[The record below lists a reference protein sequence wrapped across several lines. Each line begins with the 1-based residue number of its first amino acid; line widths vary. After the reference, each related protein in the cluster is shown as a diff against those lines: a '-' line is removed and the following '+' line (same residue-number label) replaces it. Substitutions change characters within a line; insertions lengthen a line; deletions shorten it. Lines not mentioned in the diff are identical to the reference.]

1 MGYDDRPVAG
11 TYRVV
16 TVLSV
21 GYAFAPVTADPPGG
35 SEQILATLDRAL
47 TAAGHRS
54 IVVAQEG
61 SAVTGELHTTPAP
74 HGRIEESMWA
84 TSHAIMR
91 ERIASVIER
100 DRPDVVHLHGLDFG
114 HYLPSAGPPVLVTLH
129 LPLDWY
135 ATDWLRPERP
145 RTFLQ
150 PVSSSQA
157 ALAAADVALIAP
169 VANGIDT
176 ERFRPGPK
184 GGRALVLGRITVE
197 KGFHYALDA
206 AHAAAAALDVAGV
219 IFPYAEHEHYFASE
233 VAPRL
238 DADRRYLGP
247 VAGEAKAALLRA
259 AHCVLIASTA
269 AETSSLVAM
278 EALASGT
285 PVIAYR
291 AGALPDIVDDGVT
304 GWLVDDVAGMADAIR
319 RVDAIDP
326 AACRAAALARFSQT
340 RMIENYM
347 QLYRRLAA

>member
-1 MGYDDRPVAG
+1 M
-11 TYRVV
+11 V

-47 TAAGHRS
+47 TGAGHRS

-61 SAVTGELHTTPAP
+61 SVVTGELHTTPAP
-74 HGRIEESMWA
+74 HGRIEEPMWA
-84 TSHAIMR
+84 VSHAIMR
-91 ERIASVIER
+91 ERIAAVIER
-100 DRPDVVHLHGLDFG
+100 DKPDLIHLHGLDFG
-114 HYLPSAGPPVLVTLH
+114 HYLPSADVPVLVTLH

-135 ATDWLRPERP
+135 APAWLRPARP

-150 PVSSSQA
+150 PVSADQA
-157 ALAAADVALIAP
+157 ARADADVALIAP

-176 ERFRPGPK
+176 DRFRPGPK
-184 GGRALVLGRITVE
+184 GGRALVLGRVTVE
-197 KGFHYALDA
+197 KGFHDALDA
-206 AHAAAAALDVAGV
+206 AHAAAAPLDVAGV

-233 VAPRL
+233 LAPRL
-238 DADRRYLGP
+238 DAERRYVGP

-259 AHCVLIASTA
+259 ARCVLVASTA

-291 AGALPDIVDDGVT
+291 AGALPDIVEDGVT

-319 RVDAIDP
+319 RIDAIDP

-340 RMIENYM
+340 RMIEDYM
-347 QLYRRLAA
+347 QLYRQLAA

>member
-1 MGYDDRPVAG
+1 M
-11 TYRVV
+11 V

-54 IVVAQEG
+54 IVIAQEG
-61 SAVTGELHTTPAP
+61 SVVTGELHTTPAP
-74 HGRIEESMWA
+74 HGQIEEAMWA

-91 ERIASVIER
+91 DRIAAVIAR

-135 ATDWLRPERP
+135 AADWLRTERP

-150 PVSSSQA
+150 PVSASQA
-157 ALAAADVALIAP
+157 ALADADVAMIAP

-184 GGRALVLGRITVE
+184 GGRALVLGRITEE
-197 KGFHYALDA
+197 KGFHFALDA
-206 AHAAAAALDVAGV
+206 AHAAGVPLDVAGM

-238 DADRRYLGP
+238 DAERRYLGP

-259 AHCVLIASTA
+259 ARCVLIASTA

-278 EALASGT
+278 EVLASGT

-291 AGALPDIVDDGVT
+291 AGALPDIVEDGVT
-304 GWLVDDVAGMADAIR
+304 GWLVDDVAGMADAMR
-319 RVDAIDP
+319 RIDMIDP
-326 AACRAAALARFSQT
+326 AACRAAALARFSQN
-340 RMIENYM
+340 RMIEDYM
-347 QLYRRLAA
+347 QLYRQIAA

>member
-1 MGYDDRPVAG
+1 ML
-11 TYRVV
+11 TI
-16 TVLSV
+16 LSV

-74 HGRIEESMWA
+74 RGRIEEEMWA
-84 TSHAIMR
+84 SSHAIMR
-91 ERIASVIER
+91 DQIAAAIAR

-114 HYLPSAGPPVLVTLH
+114 HYLPPEGPPVLVTLH

-135 ATDWLRPERP
+135 AADWLRAERP

-150 PVSSSQA
+150 PVSASQA
-157 ALAAADVALIAP
+157 ALADPDVALIAP
-169 VANGIDT
+169 VPNGVDT

-184 GGRALVLGRITVE
+184 GDRALVLGRITVE

-206 AHAAAAALDVAGV
+206 AHAAEVPLDVAGV

-238 DADRRYLGP
+238 DAERRYLGA

-259 AHCVLIASTA
+259 ARCVLIASTA

-285 PVIAYR
+285 PVIAFR
-291 AGALPDIVDDGVT
+291 AGALPDIVEDGVT

-319 RVDAIDP
+319 RVDAIHP

-340 RMIENYM
+340 RMIEDYM
-347 QLYRRLAA
+347 QLYHRLAE

>member
-1 MGYDDRPVAG
+1 ML
-11 TYRVV
+11 TI
-16 TVLSV
+16 LSV

-35 SEQILATLDRAL
+35 SEQILSTLDRAL
-47 TAAGHRS
+47 TAGGHRS

-61 SAVTGELHTTPAP
+61 SVVTGDLHTTPAP
-74 HGRIEESMWA
+74 QGRIEEHMWA
-84 TSHAIMR
+84 TSHAVMR
-91 ERIASVIER
+91 AHIAAVIARE
-100 DRPDVVHLHGLDFG
+100 RPDVVHLHGLDFG
-114 HYLPSAGPPVLVTLH
+114 HYLPPDGPPVLVTLH
-129 LPLDWY
+129 LPLAWY
-135 ATDWLRPERP
+135 AREWLRTERP

-150 PVSSSQA
+150 PVSASQA
-157 ALAAADVALIAP
+157 ALADLDLALIAP
-169 VANGIDT
+169 VPNGVDT

-184 GGRALVLGRITVE
+184 GDRALAIGRITVE
-197 KGFHYALDA
+197 KGFHDALDA
-206 AHAAAAALDVAGV
+206 AHAADAPLDVAGV

-238 DADRRYLGP
+238 DPARRYLGT

-259 AHCVLIASTA
+259 ARCVLIASTA

-291 AGALPDIVDDGVT
+291 AGALPDIVEDGVT

-319 RVDAIDP
+319 RIDAIDP

-340 RMIENYM
+340 RMIEDYM
-347 QLYRRLAA
+347 QLYRRLAE

>member
-1 MGYDDRPVAG
+1 ML
-11 TYRVV
+11 TI
-16 TVLSV
+16 LSV

-54 IVVAQEG
+54 IVIAQEG

-74 HGRIEESMWA
+74 QGRIEDHMWA
-84 TSHAIMR
+84 VSHTMMR
-91 ERIASVIER
+91 ELIAAAIQR

-114 HYLPSAGPPVLVTLH
+114 HYLPFEGPPVLVTLH

-135 ATDWLRPERP
+135 PSEWLRVQRP

-150 PVSSSQA
+150 PVSASQA
-157 ALAAADVALIAP
+157 ALADPHLALIAP
-169 VANGIDT
+169 VPNGVDT
-176 ERFRPGPK
+176 ERFKPGPK
-184 GGRALVLGRITVE
+184 RDRALVLGRITVE
-197 KGFHYALDA
+197 KGFHDALDA
-206 AHAAAAALDVAGV
+206 AHSAKVPLDVAGV

-238 DADRRYLGP
+238 DSERRYLGA

-259 AHCVLIASTA
+259 ARCVLIASTA

-291 AGALPDIVDDGVT
+291 AGALPDIVEHGVT

-319 RVDAIDP
+319 RVGTINP
-326 AACRAAALARFSQT
+326 AACRAAAVARFSQT
-340 RMIENYM
+340 RMIEDYM
-347 QLYRRLAA
+347 QLYRRLIE

>member
-1 MGYDDRPVAG
+1 M
-11 TYRVV
+11 V

-54 IVVAQEG
+54 IVVAQKG
-61 SAVTGELHTTPAP
+61 SVTTGELYTTPAP
-74 HGRIEESMWA
+74 HGRIEEPMWA
-84 TSHAIMR
+84 ISHAIMR
-91 ERIASVIER
+91 EQIAAVIER

-114 HYLPSAGPPVLVTLH
+114 HYLPSTDRPVLVTLH

-135 ATDWLRPERP
+135 AADWLRPKRP

-150 PVSSSQA
+150 PVSTSQA
-157 ALAAADVALIAP
+157 ARADADVALIAP

-176 ERFRPGPK
+176 DRYRPGPK
-184 GGRALVLGRITVE
+184 RDRALVLGRITVE
-197 KGFHYALDA
+197 KGFHDALDA
-206 AHAAAAALDVAGV
+206 AHAAAAPLDVAGM
-219 IFPYAEHEHYFASE
+219 IFPYAEHEHYFASQ

-238 DADRRYLGP
+238 DAERRYVGP

-259 AHCVLIASTA
+259 ARCVLIASTA

-291 AGALPDIVDDGVT
+291 AGALPDIVEHGVT
-304 GWLVDDVAGMADAIR
+304 GWLVDDVAGMAEAIR

-340 RMIENYM
+340 RMIEDYM
-347 QLYRRLAA
+347 QLYRQLAA

>member
-1 MGYDDRPVAG
+1 ML
-11 TYRVV
+11 

-74 HGRIEESMWA
+74 QGRIEEQMWA
-84 TSHAIMR
+84 DSHAVMR
-91 ERIASVIER
+91 ERIAAVIER

-114 HYLPSAGPPVLVTLH
+114 HYLPPEGPPVLVTLH
-129 LPLDWY
+129 LPLAWY
-135 ATDWLRPERP
+135 AADWLRAERP

-150 PVSSSQA
+150 PVSTSQA
-157 ALAAADVALIAP
+157 ALAVSDVALIAP
-169 VANGIDT
+169 VPNGVDT

-184 GGRALVLGRITVE
+184 GNRALVLGRITAE
-197 KGFHYALDA
+197 KGFHHAIDA
-206 AHAAAAALDVAGV
+206 AHAADAPLDVAGV

-238 DADRRYLGP
+238 DAERRYLGA
-247 VAGEAKAALLRA
+247 VAGAAKAALLRSA
-259 AHCVLIASTA
+259 RCVLIASTV

-291 AGALPDIVDDGVT
+291 AGALPTIVEDGLT

-340 RMIENYM
+340 RMIEDYM